1 MYQRTK
7 LACYAT
13 NLSMSAACNLSPLL
27 FVTFREMYG
36 ISYTLLGFLVVVN
49 YSTQLLIDLVFT
61 FFERRF
67 NIAAAVRVTPVV
79 ALFGLLFYAV
89 MPSLFPQSAYL
100 WLVLGTVIFSVAMGL
115 CEVLISPVIAA
126 IPAENPEREMSK
138 LHAVYAWGVVGVV
151 VISTLFLL
159 IVGNENWRYLAL
171 FWCLLP
177 LAASILFARAPLPP
191 MEHGTTDGQGATKMS
206 AGILLC
212 AACIFLGGASECTM
226 AQWVSGY
233 IENALAIP
241 KVVGDIAG
249 VALFAVMMGIGRT
262 MYSKVGKNISRVM
275 LLGMAGAFVCYL
287 VASLC
292 GNPIVC
298 LVGCV
303 MCGICVAMLW
313 PGTLIWMGEQFPTAG
328 VAAYALM
335 AAGGDFGAS
344 VAPQLVGVLADTV
357 ANSTVAQTLATTL
370 SLSTEQIGIRA
381 GMLTASVFPLLGTIL
396 VLCMRRYFKK
406 RT

>member
-1 MYQRTK
+1 
-7 LACYAT
+7 
-13 NLSMSAACNLSPLL
+13 MSVACNLSPLL
-27 FVTFREMYG
+27 FVTFREMYD
-36 ISYTLLGFLVVVN
+36 ISYTLLGFLVVIN
-49 YSTQLLIDLVFT
+49 FFTQLVIDLVFT
-61 FFERRF
+61 LFERRF
-67 NIAAAVRVTPVV
+67 NIPLAVRVTPVV
-79 ALFGLLFYAV
+79 ALAGLLFYAV

-100 WLVLGTVIFSVAMGL
+100 WLALGTVIFSVSMGL

-126 IPAENPEREMSK
+126 IPSENPEREMSK

-159 IVGNENWRYLAL
+159 LVGKENWRYLAL
-171 FWCLLP
+171 FWCLMP
-177 LAASILFARAPLPP
+177 FAASVLFARTPMPP
-191 MEHGTTDGQGATKMS
+191 MAHGTTNSEGASKLS

-262 MYSKVGKNISRVM
+262 AYSRMGQRIDRVM
-275 LLGMAGAFVCYL
+275 LVGMAGAFGCYL

-292 GNPIVC
+292 MSPAVC
-298 LVGCV
+298 MIGCV
-303 MCGICVAMLW
+303 LCGIFVAMLW
-313 PGTLIWMGEQFPTAG
+313 PGTLIWMGENYPKAG
-328 VAAYALM
+328 VAAFALM

-344 VAPQLVGVLADTV
+344 VAPQLVGVLADSV
-357 ANSTVAQTLATTL
+357 ASSDVARTLADVL
-370 SLSTEQIGIRA
+370 SLTTEQIGIRV
-381 GMLTASVFPLLGTIL
+381 GLLSASVFPLAGVLL
-396 VLCMRRYFKK
+396 VLFMRRYFKK

>member
-1 MYQRTK
+1 MYKRTK
-7 LACYAT
+7 IACYAT
-13 NLSMSAACNLSPLL
+13 NLSMSVVCNLSPLL

-36 ISYTLLGFLVVVN
+36 ISYTLLGFLVVIN
-49 YSTQLLIDLVFT
+49 YFTQLMIDLIFT

-67 NIAAAVRVTPVV
+67 NIALAVRVTPVV
-79 ALFGLLFYAV
+79 TLAGLLIYAI

-100 WLVLGTVIFSVAMGL
+100 WLAVGTVIFSVAMGL

-126 IPAENPEREMSK
+126 IPAENPEHEMSK

-159 IVGNENWRYLAL
+159 VVGNENWRYLAL
-171 FWCLLP
+171 FWCLMP
-177 LAASILFARAPLPP
+177 LVASILFARAPLPP
-191 MEHGTTDGQGATKMS
+191 MKGGTTGEKGSSKLS
-206 AGILLC
+206 FGILLC

-226 AQWVSGY
+226 AQWVSSY
-233 IENALAIP
+233 VENALAIP

-262 MYSKVGKNISRVM
+262 MYSKIGKNISRVM
-275 LLGMAGAFVCYL
+275 LYGMAGAFVCYL
-287 VASLC
+287 VAALS
-292 GNPIVC
+292 GNPIIC
-298 LVGCV
+298 LIGCV
-303 MCGICVAMLW
+303 ACGLCVAMLW
-313 PGTLIWMGEQFPTAG
+313 PGTLIWMGERFPAAG

-357 ANSTVAQTLATTL
+357 SASTMAQSLAVTF
-370 SLSTEQIGIRA
+370 SLTAEQIGIRA
-381 GMLTASVFPLLGTIL
+381 GLLAASVFPLLGTVL

>member
-1 MYQRTK
+1 MYKRTK

-13 NLSMSAACNLSPLL
+13 NLSMSVACNLSPLL

-36 ISYTLLGFLVVVN
+36 ISYTLLGFLVVIN
-49 YSTQLLIDLVFT
+49 FFTQLVIDLLFT
-61 FFERRF
+61 AFERRF
-67 NIAAAVRVTPVV
+67 NIPLAVRVTPVV
-79 ALFGLLFYAV
+79 AFAGLLFYAV
-89 MPSLFPQSAYL
+89 MPTLFPQSAYL
-100 WLVLGTVIFSVAMGL
+100 WLALGTVIFSVSMGL

-126 IPAENPEREMSK
+126 IPSENPEREMSK

-159 IVGNENWRYLAL
+159 FVGKENWRYLAL

-177 LAASILFARAPLPP
+177 LAASVLFARAPMPP
-191 MEHGTTDGQGATKMS
+191 MAHGTTNGEGASKLS
-206 AGILLC
+206 FGILLC

-262 MYSKVGKNISRVM
+262 AYSRIGRRIDRVM
-275 LLGMAGAFVCYL
+275 LFGMAGAFVCYL

-292 GNPIVC
+292 TVPVVC
-298 LVGCV
+298 MVGCV
-303 MCGICVAMLW
+303 FCGIFVAMLW
-313 PGTLIWMGEQFPTAG
+313 PGTLIWMGENFPKAG

-357 ANSTVAQTLATTL
+357 ASSDAAVRLADTL
-370 SLSTEQIGIRA
+370 SLTTEQVGIRV
-381 GMLTASVFPLLGTIL
+381 GLLSASAFPLAGVLL
-396 VLCMRRYFKK
+396 VLFMRRYFKK
-406 RT
+406 HR

>member
-1 MYQRTK
+1 MYKRTK

-13 NLSMSAACNLSPLL
+13 NLSMSVVCNLSPLL
-27 FVTFREMYG
+27 FVTFRQMYG
-36 ISYTLLGFLVVVN
+36 ISYTMLGFLVVIN
-49 YSTQLLIDLVFT
+49 YFTQLLVDLVFT
-61 FFERRF
+61 FFEKRF
-67 NIAAAVRVTPVV
+67 NIALAVRVTPIVT
-79 ALFGLLFYAV
+79 LFGLLLYAV
-89 MPSLFPQSAYL
+89 MPSLFPQTAYL
-100 WLVLGTVIFSVAMGL
+100 WLAVGTVIFSVAMGL

-126 IPAENPEREMSK
+126 IPADDPEHEMSK

-159 IVGNENWRYLAL
+159 VVGNENWRFLAL
-171 FWCLLP
+171 FWCLMP

-191 MEHGTTDGQGATKMS
+191 MESGAANEKNS
-206 AGILLC
+206 SKLPVGILLC

-262 MYSKVGKNISRVM
+262 MYSRIGNNISRVM
-275 LLGMAGAFVCYL
+275 LWGMAGAFVCYL
-287 VASLC
+287 VASLS

-298 LVGCV
+298 LIGCV
-303 MCGICVAMLW
+303 VCGLCVAMLW
-313 PGTLIWMGEQFPTAG
+313 PGTLIWMGERFPAAG

-335 AAGGDFGAS
+335 AAGGDCGAS
-344 VAPQLVGVLADTV
+344 VAPQLVGALADAV
-357 ANSTVAQTLATTL
+357 AASDAAQSLAATL
-370 SLSTEQIGIRA
+370 SLTTEQIGIRV
-381 GMLTASVFPLLGTIL
+381 GMLTASVFPLMGTVL
-396 VLCMRRYFKK
+396 VLYMRRYFKN

>member
-1 MYQRTK
+1 MYKRTK

-13 NLSMSAACNLSPLL
+13 NLSMSVVCNLSPLL
-27 FVTFREMYG
+27 FMTFREMYG

-49 YSTQLLIDLVFT
+49 YSTQLLVDLIFT
-61 FFERRF
+61 VFERRF
-67 NIAAAVRVTPVV
+67 NIAAAVRVTPIV
-79 ALFGLLFYAV
+79 ALFGLMLYAV

-100 WLVLGTVIFSVAMGL
+100 WLVLGTVIFSIAMGL

-159 IVGNENWRYLAL
+159 LVGRENWRYLAL

-177 LAASILFARAPLPP
+177 LIASILFARAPLPR
-191 MEHGTTDGQGATKMS
+191 MEHGTTDGQGASKLS
-206 AGILLC
+206 VGILLC

-241 KVVGDIAG
+241 KVIGDIAG

-262 MYSKVGKNISRVM
+262 MYSKIGKNISRVM
-275 LLGMAGAFVCYL
+275 LCGMAGAFACYL
-287 VASLC
+287 VASLF

-298 LVGCV
+298 LIGCV
-303 MCGICVAMLW
+303 ACGICVAMLW
-313 PGTLIWMGEQFPTAG
+313 PGTLIWMGERFPTAG

-357 ANSTVAQTLATTL
+357 ADSPVAQSLTL
-370 SLSTEQIGIRA
+370 SLSLTAEQIGIRA
-381 GMLTASVFPLLGTIL
+381 GMLAASVFPLMGTIL

-406 RT
+406 NT